1 MSTIRVYDPPMCCST
16 GVCGPD
22 EDDVL
27 AQFASTLEWA
37 KKAGVNVDRFN
48 LGHQP
53 GEFVSNGVI
62 KDLIASDG
70 VDILPVVM
78 VGDDIMSKG
87 DYPTRTALAG
97 KLGLEDAGDEISG
110 ETKACCEPGDKAA
123 QTSSCC

>member
-22 EDDVL
+22 EDDEL

-37 KKAGVNVDRFN
+37 KKAGVTVDRFN

-53 GEFVSNGVI
+53 GEFVTNGVV

-78 VGDDIMSKG
+78 VGDDIVSKG
-87 DYPTRTALAG
+87 DYPTRSAMAG
-97 KLGLEDAGDEISG
+97 KLGLEDTGGTPDKPS
-110 ETKACCEPGDKAA
+110 ACCEPGDKAA